1 MEILQLLWVTCGSTS
16 STSEWRFFF
25 EMFKWNF
32 PYFYLCLLPLVFSL
46 STAEKSLP
54 LSFSLLHQL
63 FINIDKIPMS
73 LLFQRLN
80 SPGSL
85 TLSSCERCVNP
96 WPYSWLCSRL
106 DIYLCQSLSFTEEP
120 RTGPSTPH
128 MLLQSLLQTPDQFF
142 LVYKYEVQQNASHYW
157 VLDHLCQEVTITALQ
172 KPPMLLVPCCAVP
185 SADIGVF

>member
-1 MEILQLLWVTCGSTS
+1 
-16 STSEWRFFF
+16 
-25 EMFKWNF
+25 MFKWNF

-85 TLSSCERCVNP
+85 TLSSYERCVNP

-106 DIYLCQSLSFTEEP
+106 DIYLCPSLSFTEEP

-128 MLLQSLLQTPDQFF
+128 MLLQRLLQTPDQFF
-142 LVYKYEVQQNASHYW
+142 LVYKYEVQQNASLGPWSSVSGSNHHCTPETSY
-157 VLDHLCQEVTITALQ
+157 VACALLCCPFSRYRGGLIPHEDRGLWTW
-172 KPPMLLVPCCAVP
+172 C
-185 SADIGVF
+185 FY